1 MSLLVLQNNPPP
13 SVNNF
18 PSDPRNSSRC
28 FAPGVCPTFT
38 ASTEERAQRLES
50 QPWLIDKQAAGNIAD
65 EATGNK
71 IT

>member
-1 MSLLVLQNNPPP
+1 MNHFRAL
-13 SVNNF
+13 
-18 PSDPRNSSRC
+18 NSSRRS
-28 FAPGVCPTFT
+28 APGVCPTLN
-38 ASTEERAQRLES
+38 ALNEERLLRIKS